1 MGDKLGIIA
10 GSGKIP
16 FFLYQEAKKKGYEC
30 VVAGIRGETEVGLQE
45 STPVFEWFD
54 FDRVLDIV
62 AFFQREEIRH
72 VLLGGKIDPLRI
84 YKRDNLNPTVLNLL
98 EQSADKSPTSLIL
111 LAIDFFTQKGISI
124 EDPTRFFASVFL
136 DEGVLTDSKPSAEI
150 EADIRFGWKK
160 ARDLADSDI
169 GQTLVVKDRAVVAV
183 EGMEGTNKAIR
194 RAGQLAGPGCV
205 VLKLSRTRQD
215 PRIDLPAV
223 GLSTVESLIEAQCAA
238 LCIEAHRV
246 AFFEKEESVKKADTH
261 RVALVVRKS

>member
-16 FFLYQEAKKKGYEC
+16 FFLYQEAKKMGYEC
-30 VVAGIRGETEVGLQE
+30 VVAGIRGETEVGLQK
-45 STPVFEWFD
+45 SIPVFEWFD

-62 AFFQREEIRH
+62 AFFQKKEIRH

-84 YKRDNLNPTVLNLL
+84 YKKDNLNPSILTLY

-111 LAIDFFTQKGISI
+111 LAIDFLTKKGISI
-124 EDPTRFFASVFL
+124 EDPSRFFASVFL
-136 DEGVLTDSKPSAEI
+136 DEGVLTDSQPSAEI
-150 EADIRFGWKK
+150 EADIRFGWNK
-160 ARDLADSDI
+160 ARSLADSDV

-183 EGMEGTNKAIR
+183 EGMEGTDKAIR

-215 PRIDLPAV
+215 PRVDLPAV
-223 GLSTVESLIEAQCAA
+223 GLSTVESLVEAQCAA
-238 LCIEAHRV
+238 LCIEAHKV
-246 AFFEKEESVKKADTH
+246 AFFEKEESVKKADAN
-261 RVALVVRKS
+261 RVALLVRQS

>member
-10 GSGKIP
+10 GSGRIP
-16 FFLYQEAKKKGYEC
+16 FFLYQEAQKKGYEC
-30 VVAGIRGETEVGLQE
+30 VIAGIRGETEVGLQE
-45 STPVFEWFD
+45 STPIFEWFD

-62 AFFQREEIRH
+62 AFFHREEIHH

-84 YKRDNLNPTVLNLL
+84 YKKDNLNPPVLNLL
-98 EQSADKSPTSLIL
+98 EQSADKSPTSLLL
-111 LAIDFFTQKGISI
+111 LAVDFLTQKGFSI

-136 DEGVLTDSKPSAEI
+136 DEGVITDSRPTAEI
-150 EADIRFGWKK
+150 EADIKFGWKK

-183 EGMEGTNKAIR
+183 EGMEGTDKTIR

-223 GLSTVESLIEAQCAA
+223 GLSTVDSLIEAQGAA
-238 LCIEAHRV
+238 LCIEANRV
-246 AFFEKEESVKKADTH
+246 AFFEQEESVKKADAH
-261 RVALVVRKS
+261 RVVLVVRKS